1 MLLYVIVFHCMLFP
15 VIVCIVCIVCIVYI
29 VYIVCIVCIVCFVL
43 YCIQLH
49 CIALHCIVMYVWY
62 GMYVYMEVSK
72 YVCVYMVLE
81 TTAKLQPCKSVAK
94 PREYQ

>member
-1 MLLYVIVFHCMLFP
+1 
-15 VIVCIVCIVCIVYI
+15 
-29 VYIVCIVCIVCFVL
+29 
-43 YCIQLH
+43 
-49 CIALHCIVMYVWY
+49 MYVWY

-72 YVCVYMVLE
+72 YVCMYVYIWYSK